1 MLSENG
7 TKGFTASFTGKLYDK
22 DAGMY
27 YFNARWYD
35 SELGRFI
42 TEDTARDGRNWFV
55 YCENNP
61 LIYTDPTGLFDKKQ
75 FFWASVQTFGG
86 IVEVAAGIL
95 AEGVSAGTSTYAV
108 IDGKYNIADG
118 VIGMTAA
125 ACDKNYDG
133 TIPEVAAAIAE
144 KKGATKEQQEAV
156 AAWAGLAD
164 AIIDAKAT
172 PGLSLVS
179 KGKTANALVKGVKA
193 VDKANDIAG
202 KASLGKQSYD
212 TAKETFDVVKE
223 SVGNNSVK
231 NTQDEKQNGGVE

>member
-1 MLSENG
+1 M
-7 TKGFTASFTGKLYDK
+7 
-22 DAGMY
+22 
-27 YFNARWYD
+27 
-35 SELGRFI
+35 
-42 TEDTARDGRNWFV
+42 
-55 YCENNP
+55 
-61 LIYTDPTGLFDKKQ
+61 
-75 FFWASVQTFGG
+75 
-86 IVEVAAGIL
+86 EVAAGIL

-108 IDGKYNIADG
+108 IDGIYNIADG

-125 ACDKNYDG
+125 ACDKKYDG
-133 TIPEVAAAIAE
+133 AIPEVAAAIAE

-172 PGLSLVS
+172 AGLSLVS

-202 KASLGKQSYD
+202 KASLGKQSYE

-231 NTQDEKQNGGVE
+231 NTQDEK